1 MDLYGVIGR
10 ERSAMSVVS
19 VINYKGGVGK
29 TTVVA
34 NISAELAYRGY
45 NVLAIDLD
53 PQANLTFS
61 FLTVDEWQQFQGEKT
76 IKYWFDGFIDREEL
90 GNLSDLVITPA
101 RINELTE
108 GSLDIICSHLGLIN
122 VDLELAVML
131 SGASPRQ
138 TRNNFIKVYSL
149 LLRGLE
155 SIKEDYDIVL
165 IDCPPN
171 FNIVT
176 KNALVASDYYLVPAK
191 PDFLSTLGIAQL
203 NRHVDEL
210 TSNYNVYARQ
220 YDDEVESVN
229 PDLMGIIFTMVGIRN
244 NNIYSAQQQY
254 VAEVIRTGL
263 PIFNTS
269 IRENKTVYAGAPEYG
284 VPVVLGAASGA
295 TYDHIREELEDLA
308 DEIIGKVGL

>member
-1 MDLYGVIGR
+1 
-10 ERSAMSVVS
+10 MSVVS

-29 TTVVA
+29 TTVTA

-45 NVLAIDLD
+45 DVLAIDLD

-61 FLTVDEWQQFQGEKT
+61 FITVDEWQRFQEQKT

-90 GNLSDLVITPA
+90 GALNDLVISPP
-101 RINELTE
+101 RINELTD
-108 GSLDIICSHLGLIN
+108 GCLDIVCSHLGLIN

-131 SGASPRQ
+131 GGATPRQ

-149 LLRGLE
+149 LSRGLE
-155 SIKEDYDIVL
+155 NIKGDYDIVL

-191 PDFLSTLGIAQL
+191 PDFLSTLGVSQL
-203 NRHVDEL
+203 NRHIDEL
-210 TSNYNVYARQ
+210 TNDYNVYARQ
-220 YDDEVESVN
+220 YDDGVEPVN
-229 PDLMGIIFTMVGIRN
+229 PNLMGIIFTMVGIRN

-254 VAEVIRTGL
+254 VAQVTRTGL
-263 PIFNTS
+263 PIFDTFV
-269 IRENKTVYAGAPEYG
+269 RENKTVYANAPEYG
-284 VPVVLGAASGA
+284 VPVVLGAVSGE
-295 TYDHIREELEDLA
+295 TYHNIREELEELT